1 MSTAVRA
8 KARSGQK
15 KQVETE
21 TTSAGSHAASL
32 PRVVFE
38 GIVRGLYEGRYV
50 AGQRLVEADIVQTFD
65 VSCGS
70 VREALNRLAAEG
82 TVVLEPH
89 RGARIR
95 LRTTFREPA

>member
-50 AGQRLVEADIVQTFD
+50 AGQRLVEADIVQTFG